1 MEWPQ
6 FSVWN
11 QRPEGKQ
18 RLMLLNEVE
27 LRRINGEQVDTYFHR
42 WVYYQGIFDALSI
55 IPTGLLRCPDRTA
68 MDIWYTFVWIFLGLR
83 WTKNPCL
90 THLETRATAR
100 QASDV
105 ETEENKTPMH

>member
-27 LRRINGEQVDTYFHR
+27 LRRMNGEQLDTYFHR
-42 WVYYQGIFDALSI
+42 WIRVYYQGIFDALSI
-55 IPTGLLRCPDRTA
+55 IPTRLLRCTDRTA

-83 WTKNPCL
+83 RTKNPCL
-90 THLETRATAR
+90 THLETRMTTR
-100 QASDV
+100 QA
-105 ETEENKTPMH
+105 